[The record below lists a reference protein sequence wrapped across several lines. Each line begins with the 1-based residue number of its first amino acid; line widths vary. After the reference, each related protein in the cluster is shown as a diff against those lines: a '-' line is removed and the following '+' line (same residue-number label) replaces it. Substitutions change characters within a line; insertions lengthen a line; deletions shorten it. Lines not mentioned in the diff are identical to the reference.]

1 MANVRNGNT
10 IYVDST
16 GDLTTTATRV
26 YYIVLAASAAN
37 AILTL
42 QDSGANVNKLT
53 ISTPTDKDSRVLDF
67 SSRPLFFP
75 GGVSVTAITNGV
87 ATIVAEV
94 QGAG

>member
-10 IYVDST
+10 LFVDST
-16 GDLTTTATRV
+16 GDLTTTGTKV
-26 YYIVLAASAAN
+26 YYIILAASAAN
-37 AILTL
+37 AVLTL

-53 ISTPTDKDSRVLDF
+53 VSTPTDKDSRVFDF
-67 SSRPLFFP
+67 SLRPLFFP
-75 GGVSVTAITNGV
+75 GGVSVTTLTNCV